1 MPTLRLVVYFLTA
14 AGLCLGSSAVGQQG
28 SLNLPPPILTIDQDR
43 LFAETRAGESL
54 NAELEEKA
62 AVLAEQNSRIESEL
76 IERERALTD
85 QRASLP
91 PDEFR
96 ALADEFDT
104 DVQRIRAEQDEKA
117 RQITRERETARQQF
131 VGDAAGIISGI
142 VRERGA
148 LVVLD
153 RRDVFLS
160 ADRIDITDEAIER
173 INAVAEENGLE

>member
-1 MPTLRLVVYFLTA
+1 
-14 AGLCLGSSAVGQQG
+14 
-28 SLNLPPPILTIDQDR
+28 
-43 LFAETRAGESL
+43 
-54 NAELEEKA
+54 
-62 AVLAEQNSRIESEL
+62 
-76 IERERALTD
+76 LTD

-117 RQITRERETARQQF
+117 RLITRERETARQQF

-173 INAVAEENGLE
+173 INAVAEERGLE

>member
-1 MPTLRLVVYFLTA
+1 MPTGRLVVCLIA
-14 AGLCLGSSAVGQQG
+14 MAGLCLGSPAPGQDN
-28 SLNLPPPILTIDQDR
+28 SLSLPPPILTIDQDR
-43 LFAETRAGESL
+43 IFAETRPGESV
-54 NAELEEKA
+54 NAELEEKTTA
-62 AVLAEQNSRIESEL
+62 LAEENSRIEAEL
-76 IERERALTD
+76 IDREKSLTD
-85 QRASLP
+85 QRPSLP

-96 ALADEFDT
+96 ALADAFDT

-117 RQITRERETARQQF
+117 RLITQERETARQQF
-131 VGDAAGIISGI
+131 IGDVAGIISGI

-173 INAVAEENGLE
+173 INAAADERGAE

>member
-1 MPTLRLVVYFLTA
+1 MPARAFAVFASAIALFVF
-14 AGLCLGSSAVGQQG
+14 GLSASAQEG

-43 LFAETRAGESL
+43 LFAETRPGETL
-54 NAELEEKA
+54 NAELEAKA
-62 AVLAEQNSRIESEL
+62 AVLADENSRIEAEL
-76 IERERALTD
+76 IGRERELTD
-85 QRASLP
+85 QRPTLP

-96 ALADEFDT
+96 ALADEFDA

-117 RQITRERETARQQF
+117 RQIARERETARQQF
-131 VGDAAGIISGI
+131 VNDVAGIISGI

-160 ADRIDITDEAIER
+160 ADRIDITDEAILR
-173 INAVAEENGLE
+173 INAADDARVSE